1 MLEEEVN
8 GMEKGIQKSG
18 LSVLRKATGL
28 SAEEFADEIGVTRA
42 TIWNWQK
49 NETPMAGPARR
60 RLYEKFDLPY
70 DLNIQAEPTEEEKE
84 IIQQCGLDY
93 RRERYLAEMPDVV
106 RPYDRRVNSR
116 EIDRI
121 LAEVKRAYLTAGVS
135 RDPVIR
141 IMVDAL
147 TMKMNERR

>member
-1 MLEEEVN
+1 
-8 GMEKGIQKSG
+8 MEKGIQKSG

-49 NETPMAGPARR
+49 NETPMAGPARK
-60 RLYEKFDLPY
+60 RLYEKFGLPY
-70 DLNIQAEPTEEEKE
+70 DLNIQAEPTEEERE

-121 LAEVKRAYLTAGVS
+121 LAEVKQVYMTKGFS
-135 RDPVIR
+135 NDPVMR

-147 TMKMNERR
+147 SIKMREHR